1 MKPRAS
7 VFSAPGAAVGSAGH
21 GSGARQGGSRSCHP
35 RGDDDYRTNARVCG
49 SPKSLKGCPNVYIN
63 ETVVARFMLNEA
75 GPGAARGAL
84 LCGLKT
90 RLRSLLAP
98 GKAPVKCIGN
108 GRATVLRFAREGA
121 RIRMRAIRSR
131 RDARGD
137 ACRGDGRG
145 NAALGH
151 YTAIAPTSL
160 LVAGD
165 QVYS

>member
-1 MKPRAS
+1 
-7 VFSAPGAAVGSAGH
+7 VGSAGH

-98 GKAPVKCIGN
+98 GKAPVKASVTVEQRYCGLLA
-108 GRATVLRFAREGA
+108 RAHASECVPFEADVTREAMLAAAMAEAMRRWGITQRLR
-121 RIRMRAIRSR
+121 R
-131 RDARGD
+131 RRY
-137 ACRGDGRG
+137 
-145 NAALGH
+145 L
-151 YTAIAPTSL
+151 
-160 LVAGD
+160 
-165 QVYS
+165 